1 MGIGMTR
8 ASGFRKSRRALF
20 GLLAI
25 MLTTGSAQAHEH
37 HGAEGGNADAAIEKF
52 GTIHMPISCA
62 ASVQAP
68 FERGVAL
75 LHSFWYEEATKQ
87 FKAIAEADSHCA
99 MAYWGLA
106 MAEWRPFW
114 DGINDDRRKAGAAE
128 IDQAALLNPKT
139 DREQRYIAA
148 LSGYLHSPEAQKDQA
163 LQTYNE
169 AMGAL
174 TKAYPDDV
182 EAQAF
187 YGLGLAAVTIG
198 VADPVA
204 PARKALAVLLPGFR
218 AHPDHPGFAHYII
231 HTCDNPQLAREA
243 LPAAEKY
250 AAIAPSSAHA
260 LHMPGHIFARL
271 GMWREDIASDK
282 ASVKASEF
290 AETHH
295 LGGVGHQMHADEF
308 LLYAYLQQG
317 DDSEAKATLALIEPL
332 VAHLKALPGI
342 EADDMF
348 MFASYFQVELP
359 DIYGLE
365 LSDWKTV
372 LAVPEPAQPLVSA
385 KYYRV
390 WAQAIAAGHLR
401 DPEAADAAVAAAH
414 SIYDATEAEGSP
426 ISLEIKAAQA
436 TIEAWQS
443 FAHHDDAHALQKIG
457 EAADV
462 QDKVGQAEVD
472 IPAREMYGD
481 MLLIDGRPAEAL
493 VQYRTAL
500 RLSPNRFNGL
510 YHAGRAAE
518 TAGKPAEALVFYK
531 QLLKVTNGGAHSHR
545 PEIVYVRDYVQHG
558 GAKGSESQKPRQS
571 ASV

>member
-1 MGIGMTR
+1 M
-8 ASGFRKSRRALF
+8 
-20 GLLAI
+20 
-25 MLTTGSAQAHEH
+25 
-37 HGAEGGNADAAIEKF
+37 EGGDADADVEKF

-62 ASVQAP
+62 PGVQAP

-87 FKAIAEADSHCA
+87 FAAIAETDPHCA
-99 MAYWGLA
+99 MAQWGLA

-114 DGINDDRRKAGAAE
+114 DGMPDARRQAGAAE
-128 IDQAALLNPKT
+128 IDQATALQPKT

-148 LSGYLHSPEAQKDQA
+148 LSAYLHADAAQNDQA
-163 LQTYNE
+163 LAAYDA

-174 TKAYPDDV
+174 SQAYPDDV

-187 YGLGLAAVTIG
+187 YGLGLAAATIG
-198 VADPVA
+198 VADPVP
-204 PARKALAVLLPGFR
+204 PARTALAVLEPGFR

-231 HTCDNPQLAREA
+231 HTCDTPELAREA
-243 LPAAEKY
+243 LPAAEHY

-271 GMWREDIASDK
+271 GMWPQDIASNK

-317 DDSEAKATLALIEPL
+317 NDQEAKRVHDRIEPL

-342 EADDMF
+342 GDDDMF
-348 MFASYFQVELP
+348 GFATYFQVELP
-359 DIYGLE
+359 DIYALE
-365 LSDWKTV
+365 RGDWQAV
-372 LAVPEPAQPLVSA
+372 LAVPEPAAPLVST

-401 DPEAADAAVAAAH
+401 NAAAADAAAAQAK
-414 SIYDATEAEGSP
+414 SLYDATAAEGSP
-426 ISLEIKAAQA
+426 ISLEIQAAQA
-436 TIEAWQS
+436 TIEAWQH
-443 FAHHDDAHALQKIG
+443 FAHHEDAAALAKIG
-457 EAADV
+457 EAADI
-462 QDKVGQAEVD
+462 QDRVGQAEVD

-481 MLLIDGRPAEAL
+481 MLLIDQRPADAL
-493 VQYRTAL
+493 QQYRTAL
-500 RLSPNRFNGL
+500 KLSPNRFNGL
-510 YHAGRAAE
+510 YHAGLAAE
-518 TAGKPAEALVFYK
+518 AAGKPAEARAFYR
-531 QLLKVTNGGAHSHR
+531 QLLKVTDGGRHTRR
-545 PEIVYVRDYVQHG
+545 PEIAHVRAFTAG
-558 GAKGSESQKPRQS
+558 
-571 ASV
+571 